1 MKTNLRIKQKM
12 PIATKK
18 LKTPKLL
25 NEELIGKLKKDR
37 GNCRKKCKE
46 KFTDININA
55 KYCL

>member
-1 MKTNLRIKQKM
+1 M